1 MKRLNIYLTILCT
14 ICSIGLLQ
22 AKDYNASFFG
32 IKSNGTTLNTTS
44 IQRAIDFISENGG
57 GTLKFYVGRYL
68 TGTIHMKS
76 NVTLHLEEGAVL
88 LGSTNI
94 NDYNVG
100 TPNNALVYA
109 KGVKNVGITGKGVI
123 DGQGKEVAYSLM
135 DYIHKG
141 IIKDPLDYDRP
152 RNNRPKAIYF
162 RECNNVTIK
171 HVTVKNSADW
181 VQTYD
186 QCEDVLID
194 SITVDSKVFW
204 NNDGIDIVDCKNF
217 KLLNS
222 YIDASDDAICLKSHD
237 ATKMNE
243 NIEIRNCVARSSA
256 NGIKFGTVSAGG
268 YKNIRIIN
276 NRVYDTFRSAFT
288 IATPDGGKV
297 EDVLVDSL
305 YAYNTGN
312 AIYLRIGAR
321 WNKGRQG
328 SIDGVTMQNI
338 YIEVPADK
346 PDVGYAFE
354 GPVEDNP
361 RNISPASIVGLKG
374 QPIKNVVLRNVE
386 IVYPGGSNPN
396 YAFRGTSPKEL
407 DSIPEMEAA
416 YPEFSQFKELPAWA
430 FYLRHVDGVNFENVK
445 FTAKDKEY
453 RPAVVMDDVKN
464 AQMTK
469 VEYNEPNKKGKKQLV
484 LYKSTLKK

>member
-1 MKRLNIYLTILCT
+1 QVHLIEKSMKRLNIYLSILCT
-14 ICSIGLLQ
+14 IFSIGLLQ
-22 AKDYNASFFG
+22 AKDYNASYFG

-243 NIEIRNCVARSSA
+243 NIEIRNCVARYSA

-268 YKNIRIIN
+268 
-276 NRVYDTFRSAFT
+276 
-288 IATPDGGKV
+288 
-297 EDVLVDSL
+297 
-305 YAYNTGN
+305 
-312 AIYLRIGAR
+312 
-321 WNKGRQG
+321 
-328 SIDGVTMQNI
+328 
-338 YIEVPADK
+338 
-346 PDVGYAFE
+346 
-354 GPVEDNP
+354 
-361 RNISPASIVGLKG
+361 
-374 QPIKNVVLRNVE
+374 
-386 IVYPGGSNPN
+386 
-396 YAFRGTSPKEL
+396 
-407 DSIPEMEAA
+407 
-416 YPEFSQFKELPAWA
+416 
-430 FYLRHVDGVNFENVK
+430 
-445 FTAKDKEY
+445 
-453 RPAVVMDDVKN
+453 
-464 AQMTK
+464 
-469 VEYNEPNKKGKKQLV
+469 
-484 LYKSTLKK
+484 